1 MFPFLYWT
9 NLSGIYD
16 GIIFRDSIYLATFGG
31 ILVLDKNLN
40 QIKTYKF
47 SDGTN
52 SNVIVSID
60 TFQNRIYY
68 LTKNKGFGYLENG
81 KINHY
86 PISQIPIS
94 EISGGKGIYSYKN
107 LLFIYGEKWILYFTG
122 SRLKSINLSSIS
134 APISSIFIYNDTIY
148 IGDKLGYLKTHISYF
163 DIPASYQRVNMPQVI
178 YINTYNGQ
186 LLFGTTKG
194 IYDKNGNLIV
204 GGVSAVYFESFRDT
218 LFISARMEDSSNV
231 YGSGILKKLKDNN
244 IIDEPNYQEPYF
256 IMQIDTYLII
266 SRFHKNP
273 LFIYVDNVAWGLY
286 TYPNFQNFRYGFP
299 FNYISNIITSKNN
312 VFLFTHTDY
321 DPSPNNLNY
330 IAYLVN
336 KNKIIE
342 LGDSVYRITKAVL
355 INDSLIGVS
364 SYFSYFLLD
373 TLGNVRY
380 CLGTTIF
387 PINDDMAFTSIGIY
401 KDSVLIGNLIGRV
414 YKTDKICSFT
424 PTLDPN
430 YSNRVSPVKDIASNT
445 NLVALGGNSG
455 IAIFENGNI
464 IYNNNNVSVNSI
476 KAYNNGF
483 IVGTSN
489 GLYYYN
495 GDFEQIPA
503 LSNKAITDVIVDN
516 FNTIYALAEDG
527 LYRLDQNFNII
538 EYYKISGITYLQT
551 TNFPILK
558 PLSILNDTLV
568 LVGSSEGV
576 GLVRI
581 NSLIESELIVYP
593 NPARDYIK
601 IKSLK
606 GSYNYD
612 VSILT
617 ISGKLVLRENIRS
630 NESGEIKIDISKL
643 DSGFYIVKISNKILK
658 FVKI

>member
-1 MFPFLYWT
+1 MVPFLYWT
-9 NLSGIYD
+9 NLSGVYD
-16 GIIFRDSIYLATFGG
+16 GVIFRDTIYLATFGG

-40 QIKTYKF
+40 QIKNYKF

-81 KINHY
+81 KIYHY

-94 EISGGKGIYSYKN
+94 DISDGRGLYSYQN
-107 LLFIYGEKWILYFTG
+107 LLFIYGKHWILYFIG
-122 SRLKSINLSSIS
+122 SKLKLLNLSSVY
-134 APISSIFIYNDTIY
+134 APIGSIFIYNDTIY
-148 IGDKLGYLKTHISYF
+148 IGDSLGYLKTHISNF
-163 DIPASYQRVNMPQVI
+163 DIPASYQRVNIPQVI
-178 YINTYNGQ
+178 HINTYNGQ

-194 IYDKNGNLIV
+194 LYDKNGNLIV
-204 GGVSAVYFESFRDT
+204 GGFSAVYFESFRDT
-218 LFISARMEDSSNV
+218 LFISTRVEDSINV
-231 YGSGILKKLKDNN
+231 YGIGILKKLKENN
-244 IIDEPNYQEPYF
+244 IIDDPNYQEPYF
-256 IMQIDTYLII
+256 IMQVDTYLII

-273 LFIYVDNVAWGLY
+273 LSIYLDNVAWGLY

-321 DPSPNNLNY
+321 IPLPNNLNY

-342 LGDSVYRITKAVL
+342 LGDSVYRITKAIL

-364 SYFSYFLLD
+364 SYYSYFLID

-380 CLGTTIF
+380 CFGTRTF
-387 PINDDMAFTSIGIY
+387 PIDNDRAFTSIGTY
-401 KDSVLIGNLIGRV
+401 KDSVLIGNLIGKV
-414 YKTDKICSFT
+414 YKTDKNCSFT
-424 PTLDPN
+424 PVLDLN
-430 YSNRVSPVKDIASNT
+430 YSNRVSPVKDITSNG
-445 NLVALGGNSG
+445 NLVALGGSSG
-455 IAIFENGNI
+455 LVIFENGTI

-483 IVGTSN
+483 IIGTSN

-495 GDFEQIPA
+495 GDLEQILA
-503 LSNKAITDVIVDN
+503 LSNKAITDMIIDN
-516 FNTIYALAEDG
+516 FNTIFVLAEDG
-527 LYRLDQNFNII
+527 LYRLDASFNII
-538 EYYKISGITYLQT
+538 EYYKIAGITYLQT
-551 TNFPILK
+551 TNFPIMK

-581 NSLIESELIVYP
+581 NSLIEDKLIVYP

-601 IKSLK
+601 IKNLK

-612 VSILT
+612 ISILT
-617 ISGKLVLRENIRS
+617 ISGKLALRKNIRS
-630 NESGEIKIDISKL
+630 DASGEIKIDISEL
-643 DSGFYIVKISNKILK
+643 DSGLYILKISNKLLK